1 MRFAVEIIAVLIM
14 LSAVGGIFYGV
25 FRGTIT
31 LSFRT
36 IQFLAVSFVVPAI
49 IVLSMERSIGNEA
62 SAALIGMIVGY
73 TLSGSVKSE

>member
-73 TLSGSVKSE
+73 ALSGSVKSE